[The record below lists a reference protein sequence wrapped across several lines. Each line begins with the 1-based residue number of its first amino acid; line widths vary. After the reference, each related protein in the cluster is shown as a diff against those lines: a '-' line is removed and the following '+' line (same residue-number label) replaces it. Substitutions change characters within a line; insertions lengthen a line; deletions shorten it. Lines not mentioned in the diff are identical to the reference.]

1 MFGERWHSIVSE
13 RADAVA
19 LHIDGRQ
26 CTFAELETRARGLTP
41 TNGIF
46 IAKGNA
52 LDVAAGFIA
61 AALSGLPVQVVERD
75 RDQRLPA
82 CALPHAT
89 QVIKQTVGGAG
100 VRRCQFFTAA
110 QVLADVDRL
119 HHALELDHC
128 ACAVAAISPA
138 HSYGLTVTVLQMLFH
153 GLPLHVVNEPFPDL
167 IAEAVRQ
174 HDHVFLPGIPAL
186 WKAWLQ
192 SRHMSWSRV
201 ERAVSAG
208 SPLTTALELAAFEP
222 HGLKLHNLYGT
233 SETGSVAYDTTPIP
247 RMQSEVLGTLLPG
260 VGLTVGASNRAIV
273 SSDAVGLGYDFLLE
287 GEIFGGCR
295 FQTSDHLSI
304 GGDSMVRWHAH
315 LGTGINVAGRK
326 LSPGEIAAK
335 LERATGLQPVTV
347 HGQPSRD
354 LERCQEVVALFPL
367 PQSALT
373 PAFRSQACAFLS
385 PWEMPRRWVGTG
397 SNSLPDLH
405 GMVASQGLE
414 P

>member
-13 RADAVA
+13 RADVVA

-26 CTFAELETRARGLTP
+26 WTFAELETHAHGLTP
-41 TNGIF
+41 ASGIF

-61 AALSGLPVQVVERD
+61 SALSGLPLQVVERD

-82 CALPHAT
+82 CPLPRAT

-100 VRRCQFFTAA
+100 VRRCQFFTSA
-110 QVLADVDRL
+110 QILADVDRL
-119 HHALELDHC
+119 HCALQLDRC
-128 ACAVAAISPA
+128 SCTVAAISPA
-138 HSYGLTVTVLQMLFH
+138 HSYGLSVTVLQMLFH

-192 SRHMSWSRV
+192 SRLMDWSKIAL
-201 ERAVSAG
+201 AVSAG
-208 SPLTTALELAAFEP
+208 SPLTTALEQTAFDA

-233 SETGSVAYDTTPIP
+233 SETGSVAYDTSPTP
-247 RMQSEVLGTLLPG
+247 RQESAVLGTLLPG
-260 VGLTVGASNRAIV
+260 VAVEKGADHQAIV
-273 SSDAVGLGYDFLLE
+273 SSDAVGLGYDSELD
-287 GEIFGGCR
+287 GEIFANGR
-295 FQTSDHLSI
+295 FQTTDHLSLR
-304 GGDSMVRWHAH
+304 GSEVHWHAH
-315 LGTGINVAGRK
+315 RGAGINVAGRK

-335 LERATGLQPVTV
+335 LEQATGTAKVEV
-347 HGQPSRD
+347 RGQPSRD
-354 LERCQEVVALFPL
+354 PERCQEVVAEFPL

-373 PAFRSQACAFLS
+373 PEFRALACAQLS
-385 PWEMPRRWVGTG
+385 PWEMPRRWVGT
-397 SNSLPDLH
+397 
-405 GMVASQGLE
+405 VASNG
-414 P
+414 